1 MSRLLWSIY
10 AFLRA
15 PDDYRDTVW
24 VAIAAGG
31 DVDTAA
37 AMAGAIGGARLGL
50 TALPAELTHHLTDR
64 GTWGLDELLDLAEC
78 CYEQKF
84 RHCRPGLLTRLLGR
98 R

>member
-1 MSRLLWSIY
+1 MSRRLWSIY

-15 PDDYRDTVW
+15 PDDYLDTVC

-37 AMAGAIGGARLGL
+37 AMAGVA
-50 TALPAELTHHLTDR
+50 ALPAELTHHLTDR
-64 GTWGLDELLDLAEC
+64 GTWGLDELLDPAEC

-84 RHCRPGLLTRLLGR
+84 RYCRPGLLTRLLGR